1 METIYNRINDLTK
14 CVLNFFRP
22 INDYSD
28 ALEKF
33 LESKSVSSVS
43 EIEFWMREY
52 ELHTS
57 RKFIQLTE

>member
-1 METIYNRINDLTK
+1 METIYRRINDL
-14 CVLNFFRP
+14 LDFFRP

-33 LESKSVSSVS
+33 LKNKNVTSVA

-52 ELHTS
+52 EQNAS

>member
-1 METIYNRINDLTK
+1 MEIINAL
-14 CVLNFFRP
+14 LNFFRP

-33 LESKSVSSVS
+33 LKNKNVSSVA

-52 ELHTS
+52 EQHTS

>member
-1 METIYNRINDLTK
+1 METIYNRINDLI
-14 CVLNFFRP
+14 NFFRP

-33 LESKSVSSVS
+33 LESKSVSSVA

-52 ELHTS
+52 EQNTS

>member
-1 METIYNRINDLTK
+1 METIYNRINDLI
-14 CVLNFFRP
+14 NFFRP

-28 ALEKF
+28 TLEKF
-33 LESKSVSSVS
+33 LESKSVSSVA

-52 ELHTS
+52 EQNTS